1 MNRRLIYVMGPSGA
15 GKDSVLDWLRENLP
29 PGMQVHWAQRT
40 ITRPASAGGEAHEA
54 SDAEGFEHLRRQGA
68 FALDWHANGLHYG
81 IRHTEL
87 ARLQQGHWVLVNGSR
102 GHLPHALQSH
112 PGLQVVHITA
122 DPATLVQRLTQR
134 QRETPEEI
142 QHRVAR
148 ASAFVVPKGAI
159 EILNNGTL
167 AEAGR
172 ALLREIESGDAKDK
186 GQVSQTAPKGRFSL
200 KEP

>member
-81 IRHTEL
+81 ITHTEL

-142 QHRVAR
+142 QQRVAR